1 MSQSPYARTRNKQ
14 LVRVLRLMALLQH
27 GRLDLNALSA
37 ELSVSPRTIRRDL
50 EAIKA
55 ADLPIQKVC
64 GEDGI
69 ARWSITQWR
78 AA

>member
-1 MSQSPYARTRNKQ
+1 MSHSPYSRTRNKQ
-14 LVRVLRLMALLQH
+14 LVRVLRLMALLQN

-37 ELSVSPRTIRRDL
+37 ELSVSTRTIRRDI
-50 EAIKA
+50 EAIEA
-55 ADLPIQKVC
+55 AHLPIQKAC